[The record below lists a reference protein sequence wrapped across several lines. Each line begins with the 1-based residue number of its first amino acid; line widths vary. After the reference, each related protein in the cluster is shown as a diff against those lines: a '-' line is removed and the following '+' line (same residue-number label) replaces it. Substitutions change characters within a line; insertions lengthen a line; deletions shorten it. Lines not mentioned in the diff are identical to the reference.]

1 MEISDY
7 KKQKSTE
14 LWQRTRN
21 QNATRI
27 LMQIT
32 KRQNSDQANYKRPSE
47 FSYRFLV
54 ALKSVGDFKR
64 VGRKQRVRLQLGKL
78 LGNEMSIHG

>member
-1 MEISDY
+1 MQITKS
-7 KKQKSTE
+7 KKQMPKCPCEITK
-14 LWQRTRN
+14 WRFQIRKY
-21 QNATRI
+21 RI

-54 ALKSVGDFKR
+54 ALKSGGDFKR
-64 VGRKQRVRLQLGKL
+64 VGRKQRVRLQLGK
-78 LGNEMSIHG
+78 